1 MCTEMWNVHVFAE
14 QKRNWARKA
23 VTPCRLAKSNSFSG
37 LFWPIVVEMSCC
49 AFNVFEP
56 VIDESSSFSE
66 EPKNEAA
73 TSLESMWTGYKL
85 SSHFTTSMGNM
96 TWQLINKPE
105 SLSPPCSAE
114 ARLFGPIWIAFTL
127 ESSPAACS
135 SHALMLSSQSPRQ

>member
-1 MCTEMWNVHVFAE
+1 MYTEMWNVHVFAE

-23 VTPCRLAKSNSFSG
+23 VTPCQKQLF
-37 LFWPIVVEMSCC
+37 FWPVLTDSAWNVMLC
-49 AFNVFEP
+49 FNVFET
-56 VIDESSSFSE
+56 VIDQNSSLSE

-73 TSLESMWTGYKL
+73 TSLELIWTGYKL
-85 SSHFTTSMGNM
+85 SSHFTTSMSNM

-114 ARLFGPIWIAFTL
+114 AWVFGPIWIAFTL

-135 SHALMLSSQSPRQ
+135 SHALMLSLQSPRQ